1 MYLERLELI
10 GFKSFAKRTILKFAK
25 PNQKKFNITAIV
37 GPNGSGKSN
46 LGESIRWALGEQ
58 SLKALR
64 GKKSEDIIFSGSS
77 QKKHLNSAEVILFFN
92 NEDESAAIDYK
103 EFTITRKIYRNGEN
117 EYLINKNRV
126 RLQDIL
132 LLMAKTNFG
141 QKSYSIISQ
150 GTIQQILELSSGER
164 QRFFNEATSIKQYQ
178 IKQDNAQRKIEKSQ
192 GNLQQTAIV
201 LSEIK
206 PLLNSLGRQIQKLE
220 KRQEIEKELHEKQ
233 IKYYHHSWQALRQK
247 NITLN
252 KEIKAKEQE
261 RKQIVQALEDV
272 QEKSK
277 NFFKKTIGQEYQR
290 PQQEY
295 QQLLEE
301 KNQYISEQSL
311 LNDKLIEEQR
321 KTDQKIKINREIGPK
336 TEELIQ
342 GLQEIKIIQEK
353 LWQKIRQAENEKD
366 WEEIKIWAEKAQEKT
381 KKLLDSFLIKNSS
394 QLEKSPF
401 NKESL
406 DKIQKEKEILN
417 QKIKIIDERL
427 QKASQKM
434 EKFSEETNSKEK
446 EMLFWQKDIH
456 HQQIKLGKIDY
467 QISELKIELARWET
481 REQALDEEIEN
492 EIKNYSAQIKKL
504 VESKEEKIYQSS
516 ASDLEKINKLKYQLE
531 IIGGIDPEVMKEY
544 PKVRDRH
551 EFLEKQSIDLEQS
564 IKSLNKISNELDQK
578 IKSQFQESFNKI
590 NHAFNRY
597 FKIIFNGGDAK
608 IELTEIIQENGKE
621 EKNIDILATPPGK
634 KIKNISM
641 LSGGEKALTSLALI
655 AAIISINKPPF
666 VILDEVAASLDQEN
680 SSRFAKIIRE
690 LSNYTQFIVVTHNQ
704 EIIEI
709 SDILYGITMQEDG
722 TSKLL
727 SLQL

>member
-10 GFKSFAKRTILKFAK
+10 GFKSFAKKTVLKFAK
-25 PNQKKFNITAIV
+25 PNQKKFNITAVI

-58 SLKALR
+58 SIKLLR

-77 QKKHLNSAEVILFFN
+77 RKKYLNSAEVILFFN
-92 NEDESAAIDYK
+92 NEDESSQIDYK

-117 EYLINKNRV
+117 EYFINKNKA

-132 LLMAKTNFG
+132 LLMAKSNFG

-150 GTIQQILELSSGER
+150 GTIQRILELSSNER
-164 QRFFNEATSIKQYQ
+164 QKFFNEATSIRQYQ

-220 KRQEIEKELHEKQ
+220 KRKEIEKELREKQ
-233 IKYYHHSWQALRQK
+233 IKYYHHSWQALHQK
-247 NITLN
+247 NLALN
-252 KEIKAKEQE
+252 KEIKTKDEE
-261 RKQIVQALEDV
+261 RKQVDQALKNA

-277 NFFKKTIGQEYQR
+277 NFFKKTISQEYQK

-295 QQLLEE
+295 QRLLEE

-311 LNDKLIEEQR
+311 LNNKLTEEQR
-321 KTDQKIKINREIGPK
+321 KTEQKTKINHEVSVK

-353 LWQKIRQAENEKD
+353 LWGKIRQAEDEKD
-366 WEEIKIWAEKAQEKT
+366 WEKIKVWAEKAQEKT
-381 KKLLDSFLIKNSS
+381 KKLLDSFLTKNSS
-394 QLEKSPF
+394 QLEESPF
-401 NKESL
+401 NKKLL
-406 DKIQKEKEILN
+406 DKIKKEKEVLI
-417 QKIKIIDERL
+417 QKIEIIDKEL

-434 EKFSEETNSKEK
+434 EKFSEETSTKEK
-446 EMLFWQKDIH
+446 EMLSWQRDIR

-467 QISELKIELARWET
+467 EISELKIELARWET
-481 REQALDEEIEN
+481 REQSLDEEIEN
-492 EIKNYSAQIKKL
+492 EIKDYSAQIRKL
-504 VESKEEKIYQSS
+504 VECKEEKDYQSNV
-516 ASDLEKINKLKYQLE
+516 SDLEKINKLKYQLE

-544 PKVRDRH
+544 PMVRDRH

-564 IKSLNKISNELDQK
+564 IKSLNKISNELDEK
-578 IKSQFQESFNKI
+578 IKNQFQESFSKI

-608 IELTEIIQENGKE
+608 IELSETIQENGKK

-634 KIKNISM
+634 KIKNIGM

-680 SSRFAKIIRE
+680 SARFAKIIKE
-690 LSNYTQFIVVTHNQ
+690 LSDYSQFIIITHNQ

-709 SDILYGITMQEDG
+709 SDILYGVTMHEDG

-727 SLQL
+727 SLKL

>member
-10 GFKSFAKRTILKFAK
+10 GFKSFAKRTVLKFAK

-92 NEDESAAIDYK
+92 NENESVAIDYK
-103 EFTITRKIYRNGEN
+103 EFTIARKIYRNGEN

-150 GTIQQILELSSGER
+150 GTIQRILELSYGER
-164 QRFFNEATSIKQYQ
+164 QKFFNEATSIKQYQ
-178 IKQDNAQRKIEKSQ
+178 IKQENAQKKIEKSQ

-206 PLLNSLGRQIQKLE
+206 PLLNSLSRQIQKLE
-220 KRQEIEKELHEKQ
+220 KRQEIEKKLREKQ
-233 IKYYHHSWQALRQK
+233 IKYYHYSWQILHQK
-247 NITLN
+247 NLVLN
-252 KEIKAKEQE
+252 KEIRIKEQE
-261 RKQIVQALEDV
+261 RKQIAQALKDV

-277 NFFKKTIGQEYQR
+277 NFFKKTIKQEYQG

-295 QQLLEE
+295 QRLLEE
-301 KNQYISEQSL
+301 KNQYISKQSS
-311 LNDKLIEEQR
+311 LNDRLVVEQR
-321 KTDQKIKINREIGPK
+321 KADQKIKINREICIK
-336 TEELIQ
+336 TEELVQ
-342 GLQEIKIIQEK
+342 GLREIKIIQEN
-353 LWQKIRQAENEKD
+353 LWQKIIQAKNEKD
-366 WEEIKIWAEKAQEKT
+366 WEEIKIWAKKAKEKT
-381 KKLLDSFLIKNSS
+381 KKLLDSFLNEDSS
-394 QLEKSPF
+394 RLEKSPL
-401 NKESL
+401 NKELL
-406 DKIQKEKEILN
+406 DKINKEKEALS
-417 QKIKIIDERL
+417 QKIEIIDENL
-427 QKASQKM
+427 QKASQKI
-434 EKFSEETNSKEK
+434 EKFSEETSTKEK
-446 EMLFWQKDIH
+446 EMLSWQKNIH
-456 HQQIKLGKIDY
+456 HQQTELGKIDY
-467 QISELKIELARWET
+467 QISEIKIELARWET
-481 REQALDEEIEN
+481 REQALNEEIEN
-492 EIKNYSAQIKKL
+492 EIKDYSAQ
-504 VESKEEKIYQSS
+504 VKELINGKGEKNYQSS
-516 ASDLEKINKLKYQLE
+516 VHDLEEINKLKYQLE
-531 IIGGIDPEVMKEY
+531 IIGGIDPEIIKEY
-544 PKVRDRH
+544 PRVRDRH
-551 EFLEKQSIDLEQS
+551 EFLAKQSIDLEES
-564 IKSLNKISNELDQK
+564 IKSLNKISNELDKK
-578 IKSQFQESFNKI
+578 IKTQFQESFSKI

-608 IELTEIIQENGKE
+608 IELSE
-621 EKNIDILATPPGK
+621 NIDILATPPGK

-666 VILDEVAASLDQEN
+666 VVLDEVASSLDQEN
-680 SSRFAKIIRE
+680 SSRFAKIIKE
-690 LSNYTQFIVVTHNQ
+690 LSNYTQFIIITHNQ

-709 SDILYGITMQEDG
+709 SDILYGITMHEDG

-727 SLQL
+727 SLKL